1 MFSCWLIGITLFLN
15 YYEALVSDL
24 RYVLGSSLGTPFL
37 AEMRAWTLLRIS
49 LLLGGEVNRSL
60 HIFLHEKLLI
70 VIPFGSYSNW
80 SYVSYDQ
87 LCIFSIFL

>member
-1 MFSCWLIGITLFLN
+1 MVFSCWLIGITLFLN

-49 LLLGGEVNRSL
+49 LLGGGGGRVLNRSL

-80 SYVSYDQ
+80 SYVSYD
-87 LCIFSIFL
+87 